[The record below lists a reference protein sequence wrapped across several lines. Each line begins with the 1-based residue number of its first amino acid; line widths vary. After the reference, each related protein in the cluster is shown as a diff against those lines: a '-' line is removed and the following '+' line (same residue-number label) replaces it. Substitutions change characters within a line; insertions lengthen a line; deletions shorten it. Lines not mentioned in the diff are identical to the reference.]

1 MTELQ
6 KIEQELKQNF
16 GNSMEPY
23 TLELLSRYMG
33 LKGVG
38 SSNSSSTNTF
48 DFPADT
54 SLDITQHKNHLVMN
68 DGGVAKLVEYAPPI
82 PGVKG
87 KLSIEAVLPQKV
99 QTAIYHLTLSRNL
112 VDSQDSIRFY
122 LSSSSSITMNASSAP
137 SAVNEFLIGATIEDT
152 IDNFV
157 SAVNANPD
165 LGTCWVFSKFN
176 STTIKMENLN
186 IATNSP
192 IVASQYQLPSHY
204 NNSGGDDVIFLHNGS
219 GREDI
224 GVQIQVGIDGA
235 YAHAYIDLVQNSYN
249 QGKIFEIVTNA
260 NTYNIN
266 ITDFISNS
274 IAPTDSY
281 MGWNMATTL
290 DEFVDICVLAFNNQG
305 YFTATK
311 INSTTYEI
319 EETNLQQSSSPYL
332 NINKNYIPD
341 QYVTILQNPQA
352 GIGINLKHRIL
363 GFLIAI
369 VDGQAKIS
377 TSHTNTG
384 VLHPA
389 IDVTYSDGV
398 NWEEDGIQYLVTTNT
413 ILVPSPDGKLIDYPT
428 LVGLG
433 HDDDNLEDLLFLGQV
448 FIALENKNQGEE
460 ILVRP
465 ISLLLQ

>member
-224 GVQIQVGIDGA
+224 GVQIQVGKDSA
-235 YAHAYIDLVQNSYN
+235 YAHAYIDLV
-249 QGKIFEIVTNA
+249 
-260 NTYNIN
+260 
-266 ITDFISNS
+266 
-274 IAPTDSY
+274 
-281 MGWNMATTL
+281 
-290 DEFVDICVLAFNNQG
+290 
-305 YFTATK
+305 
-311 INSTTYEI
+311 
-319 EETNLQQSSSPYL
+319 
-332 NINKNYIPD
+332 
-341 QYVTILQNPQA
+341 
-352 GIGINLKHRIL
+352 
-363 GFLIAI
+363 
-369 VDGQAKIS
+369 
-377 TSHTNTG
+377 
-384 VLHPA
+384 
-389 IDVTYSDGV
+389 
-398 NWEEDGIQYLVTTNT
+398 
-413 ILVPSPDGKLIDYPT
+413 
-428 LVGLG
+428 
-433 HDDDNLEDLLFLGQV
+433 
-448 FIALENKNQGEE
+448 
-460 ILVRP
+460 
-465 ISLLLQ
+465 